1 MDSEFYRKAK
11 RGEGLR
17 GIAKRLLKNRRLL
30 LALAIGTPVL
40 LYVAFGP
47 RGVLKRIELAR
58 QKAELEE
65 QIRVE
70 EAETRRLQAE
80 SKALEGDKKAI
91 EKTARETYGM
101 VRPGETVYKVHK
113 K

>member
-1 MDSEFYRKAK
+1 MDSDFYRKEK

-17 GIAKRLLKNRRLL
+17 GAAKRLVKNRRLL
-30 LALAIGTPVL
+30 LALAIGAPVL

-47 RGVLKRIELAR
+47 RGVMKRIELTR

-65 QIRVE
+65 QIRAA

-80 SKALEGDKKAI
+80 SKSLDGDKKAI
-91 EKTARETYGM
+91 EKTAREKYGM
-101 VRPGETVYKVHK
+101 VRPGETVYKVNK